1 MAGMELAFADA
12 RAFDA
17 WLRKNHASSS
27 GLWLK
32 LAKKGA
38 GVPSVSY
45 AEAVEVALSWGWIDG
60 QKKGHD
66 DRFWLQRFCPR
77 GKKSLW
83 SKINREKAQA
93 LIAAGK
99 MQPPGLAEVERA
111 KSDGRWDAAY
121 DSPSGSTLPDDF
133 ARALA
138 KNARAATF
146 FAGIDAANRY
156 AMLWRVQTAKKA
168 ETRARHIETFVAM
181 LARGELLHPERAKKK
196 TAPKKFAKKQ
206 AAKKQAAKKQAAK
219 KKR

>member
-1 MAGMELAFADA
+1 MELAFADV
-12 RAFDA
+12 RAFAA
-17 WLRKNHASSS
+17 WLRKNHASST

-45 AEAVEVALSWGWIDG
+45 AEAVEVALIWGWIDG
-60 QKKGHD
+60 QKQARD
-66 DRFWLQRFCPR
+66 ERFWLQRFCPR

-83 SKINREKAQA
+83 SKINREKAEQ

-99 MQPPGLAEVERA
+99 MQPAGLAEVERA

-121 DSPSGSTLPDDF
+121 DAPSRMLVPDDF
-133 ARALA
+133 ARAIA
-138 KNARAATF
+138 KNARAAKF
-146 FAGIDAANRY
+146 FATVDATNRY

-181 LARGELLHPERAKKK
+181 LGRGELLHPARTKK
-196 TAPKKFAKKQ
+196 PKKA
-206 AAKKQAAKKQAAK
+206 
-219 KKR
+219 

>member
-1 MAGMELAFADA
+1 MELAFADV

-17 WLRKNHASSS
+17 WLKKNHASST

-32 LAKKGA
+32 LAKKAA

-45 AEAVEVALSWGWIDG
+45 AEAVEVALCWGWIDG
-60 QKKGHD
+60 QKQSHD

-83 SKINREKAQA
+83 SKINREKATK

-99 MQPPGLAEVERA
+99 MRPAGLAEIERA
-111 KSDGRWDAAY
+111 KTDGRWDAAY
-121 DSPSGSTLPDDF
+121 DSPSGSTVPEDF

-138 KNARAATF
+138 DNARAAKF
-146 FAGIDAANRY
+146 FATIDATNRY

-168 ETRARHIETFVAM
+168 ETRARHIEKFVGM
-181 LARGELLHPERAKKK
+181 LARGELLHPARAKKRTK
-196 TAPKKFAKKQ
+196 S
-206 AAKKQAAKKQAAK
+206 
-219 KKR
+219 